1 MHRLLQSAVA
11 VYTDSGGLQKEAYF
25 HRVPC
30 VTLRSETEWVE
41 TVAAGWNR
49 LWQGPDYAPRRD
61 IAAYG
66 DGHAAEKALD
76 IIVAYLECRAT
87 SRIRTVVLTVR
98 YGVRASY
105 YEDWLDAFAAS
116 PLFAVTSFNLFSR
129 AERRAARRA
138 VAMPNSSSRLAPVLG
153 RHAANSSTRCAGR

>member
-11 VYTDSGGLQKEAYF
+11 VYTDSGGVQKEAYF

-49 LWQGPDYAPRRD
+49 LWNGPDYAPRRE

-66 DGHAAEKALD
+66 DGHAAEKAVEL
-76 IIVAYLECRAT
+76 IVDYLECSAKR
-87 SRIRTVVLTVR
+87 RIRTVVLTVR

-105 YEDWLDAFAAS
+105 YDDWLDAFKSS
-116 PLFAVTSFNLFSR
+116 PHFAITAFNLFR
-129 AERRAARRA
+129 RDERRAAIRAVRRRRA
-138 VAMPNSSSRLAPVLG
+138 RRRAALVLG
-153 RHAANSSTRCAGR
+153 RHARDS